1 MWIRKRIYIIN
12 EAAEK
17 NTSSLICIHEY
28 QARYSGGNASQ
39 RSRVGAGMSRSARG
53 WSVKRFK
60 RS

>member
-28 QARYSGGNASQ
+28 QARYSGGNVSE
-39 RSRVGAGMSRSARG
+39 
-53 WSVKRFK
+53 
-60 RS
+60 